1 MIEDFKEIGLT
12 KVESK
17 VYLKLIEL
25 KKATSGLIA
34 KKSGI
39 HRRTVIDALERL
51 IEKGLVSYI
60 KENNR
65 RFFSPVNPE
74 RILEIMEEEKEKLE
88 NKVKLIKPKYDISQD
103 MEETVFLRGKQG
115 IKTVFDDQI
124 REGKAIF
131 VIGGSKN
138 AEDILDFYFVR
149 YNKLRVN
156 KKIKLSI
163 IFACEKIRNKHYTLT
178 SFRYLPKKYD
188 TYVSTNIYS
197 DKIAIIHW
205 DKLFVVLIKSKEV
218 AKAYK
223 NYFDILWSKAKK

>member
-1 MIEDFKEIGLT
+1 MAEDFREIGLT
-12 KVESK
+12 EVESK

-39 HRRTVIDALERL
+39 HRRTVLDALERL
-51 IEKGLVSYI
+51 IGKGLVSYI

-65 RFFSPVNPE
+65 RFFSPANPE

-88 NKVKLIKPKYDISQD
+88 NKVKLIKPRYDISQD
-103 MEETVFLRGKQG
+103 MEETVFFRGKQG
-115 IKTVFDDQI
+115 LKTVFDDQI
-124 REGKAIF
+124 REGKEIF

-138 AEDILDFYFVR
+138 AEDILDFYFCR

-156 KKIKLSI
+156 KKIKLSV
-163 IFACEKIRNKHYTLT
+163 IFACEKINKKYIL
-178 SFRYLPKKYD
+178 SNFRYLPKKYD
-188 TYVSTNIYS
+188 TYVSTNIYG
-197 DKIAIIHW
+197 DKVAIIHW
-205 DKLFVVLIKSKEV
+205 DKLFVILIKSKEV

-223 NYFDILWSKAKK
+223 NYFDILWNRAKK